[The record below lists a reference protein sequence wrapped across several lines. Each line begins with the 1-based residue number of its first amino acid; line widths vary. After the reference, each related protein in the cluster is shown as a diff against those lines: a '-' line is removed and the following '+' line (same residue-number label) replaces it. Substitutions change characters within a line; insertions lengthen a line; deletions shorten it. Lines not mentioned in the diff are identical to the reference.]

1 MVYSKGAL
9 RKTDV
14 GKKYDKLQKKL
25 LFQESL
31 DTVTDEDSYDK
42 DDHKHDDHDKYAKYS
57 EESDTGA
64 DVSGSQNYRY
74 NYKDNP
80 EDDPRYRAIPED
92 ALVVVLPF
100 MKKAKCDTNNEI
112 Q

>member
-1 MVYSKGAL
+1 M
-9 RKTDV
+9 KTPMIKMITNTMIMINMPNIPRNPTLV
-14 GKKYDKLQKKL
+14 LM
-25 LFQESL
+25 SP
-31 DTVTDEDSYDK
+31 
-42 DDHKHDDHDKYAKYS
+42 
-57 EESDTGA
+57 
-64 DVSGSQNYRY
+64 GSQNYRY